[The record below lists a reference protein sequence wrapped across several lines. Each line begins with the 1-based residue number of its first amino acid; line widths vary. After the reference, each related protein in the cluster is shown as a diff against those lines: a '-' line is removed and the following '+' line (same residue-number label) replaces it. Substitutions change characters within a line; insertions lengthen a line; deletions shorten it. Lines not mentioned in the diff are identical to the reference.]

1 MISHIFPIY
10 LQELHKWMNDPL
22 FLEFL
27 QQFFPH
33 VRSVAGPSS
42 PGFRA
47 ICWATEEIG
56 RALFAIHNHDE
67 GFVRLGRASSETPR
81 SSWSQLLHGQH
92 TTTRLDAKLLH
103 FILELFNFA
112 RPNRMITKYRSS
124 TIFHRD
130 GVFRGSWVLQHRD
143 SAGAS
148 HCNATGVAAAGT
160 TTCPDFPPILEETWI
175 FLQVESPDGQDHL
188 STIERDVIIKIRV
201 AQGSPSLQQEL
212 GSNDLPCLSRLI
224 YDSEVQASIQNA
236 SSVGTVPLTR
246 QNAMSF
252 RSDNFMESDCA
263 SDTFSPPHLEQDYG
277 SDEAE
282 EGQEEQDY
290 GSDEAEE
297 GKEVPTL
304 HSCSSNSERHSF
316 DVNTKFDK
324 VEAQQQTILAGTEQ
338 AKCSVNGLDTS
349 GFDVLNKCFI
359 DNPKVII
366 TMDCGSDIPGF
377 RTQVGFP
384 PFLLPYEIIQ
394 WSCVC
399 CCDLS
404 LIDLEL
410 TITL

>member
-1 MISHIFPIY
+1 
-10 LQELHKWMNDPL
+10 
-22 FLEFL
+22 
-27 QQFFPH
+27 
-33 VRSVAGPSS
+33 
-42 PGFRA
+42 
-47 ICWATEEIG
+47 
-56 RALFAIHNHDE
+56 
-67 GFVRLGRASSETPR
+67 
-81 SSWSQLLHGQH
+81 
-92 TTTRLDAKLLH
+92 
-103 FILELFNFA
+103 
-112 RPNRMITKYRSS
+112 
-124 TIFHRD
+124 
-130 GVFRGSWVLQHRD
+130 
-143 SAGAS
+143 
-148 HCNATGVAAAGT
+148 
-160 TTCPDFPPILEETWI
+160 
-175 FLQVESPDGQDHL
+175 
-188 STIERDVIIKIRV
+188 
-201 AQGSPSLQQEL
+201 
-212 GSNDLPCLSRLI
+212 LI

>member
-160 TTCPDFPPILEETWI
+160 TTCPDFPPILEETWV
-175 FLQVESPDGQDHL
+175 FLQVESPGGQDHL
-188 STIERDVIIKIRV
+188 STTERDVIIIIRV
-201 AQGSPSLQQEL
+201 AQGSPSLQQQEL

-224 YDSEVQASIQNA
+224 YDSEVQASVQTA
-236 SSVGTVPLTR
+236 SSVGAVPLTR

-252 RSDNFMESDCA
+252 RSDNLLESDCA
-263 SDTFSPPHLEQDYG
+263 SDSHLEQDFG

-282 EGQEEQDY
+282 EDS
-290 GSDEAEE
+290 GSDEAEKE
-297 GKEVPTL
+297 QEVPTL
-304 HSCSSNSERHSF
+304 HSCSSNSERHLF
-316 DVNTKFDK
+316 DANTKFDK
-324 VEAQQQTILAGTEQ
+324 VEAQQQTIPASTVQ
-338 AKCSVNGLDTS
+338 AICSVNGLDKC
-349 GFDVLNKCFI
+349 FHDVLNKCVLN
-359 DNPKVII
+359 NPKMII
-366 TMDCGSDIPGF
+366 TRDCGSDAPGLKL
-377 RTQVGFP
+377 QVGYP
-384 PFLLPYEIIQ
+384 PAL
-394 WSCVC
+394 
-399 CCDLS
+399 
-404 LIDLEL
+404 
-410 TITL
+410 

>member
-92 TTTRLDAKLLH
+92 TTTRLDAKLLN
-103 FILELFNFA
+103 FVLDLFNFA
-112 RPNRMITKYRSS
+112 RPNRVVTKYRSS
-124 TIFHRD
+124 TNFHRD
-130 GVFRGSWVLQHRD
+130 GVFNGSWVLQHRD

-148 HCNATGVAAAGT
+148 YGNATGVAAAST
-160 TTCPDFPPILEETWI
+160 ATCPDFPPILEETWV

-188 STIERDVIIKIRV
+188 STTERDVIIIIRV
-201 AQGSPSLQQEL
+201 AQGSPSLQQQEL

-224 YDSEVQASIQNA
+224 YDSEVQASVQTA
-236 SSVGTVPLTR
+236 SSVGAVPLTR

-252 RSDNFMESDCA
+252 RSDNLLESDCA
-263 SDTFSPPHLEQDYG
+263 SDSHLEQDFG

-282 EGQEEQDY
+282 EDS
-290 GSDEAEE
+290 GSDEAEKE
-297 GKEVPTL
+297 QEVPTL
-304 HSCSSNSERHSF
+304 HSCSSNSERHLF
-316 DVNTKFDK
+316 DANTKFDK